1 MTDSD
6 DGSVPVS
13 DIHEDFSVVIPCHYD
28 KVKHLQPATASK
40 VKDLLSG
47 MRAQL
52 MRIILNWQQ
61 SGQGDGGT
69 HPVAHLEH
77 GDDDDDDPD
86 DHLDLDPDS
95 DAPTN
100 RDIGVLEDREAGAY
114 SSRKSFLGNMPS
126 TRDSVHWSNRSL
138 WWRHDT
144 HGFRPVVHPPRA

>member
-13 DIHEDFSVVIPCHYD
+13 DIHEDFSVAIYCHYD
-28 KVKHLQPATASK
+28 KVKHLQPARASK

-47 MRAQL
+47 MCAQL
-52 MRIILNWQQ
+52 MRIIINWQQ
-61 SGQGDGGT
+61 SGQGDSGT
-69 HPVAHLEH
+69 RPVAHLED

-100 RDIGVLEDREAGAY
+100 CDIGVLEDREAGAY

-126 TRDSVHWSNRSL
+126 YHLMFWQLAEDHQIFAL
-138 WWRHDT
+138 
-144 HGFRPVVHPPRA
+144 